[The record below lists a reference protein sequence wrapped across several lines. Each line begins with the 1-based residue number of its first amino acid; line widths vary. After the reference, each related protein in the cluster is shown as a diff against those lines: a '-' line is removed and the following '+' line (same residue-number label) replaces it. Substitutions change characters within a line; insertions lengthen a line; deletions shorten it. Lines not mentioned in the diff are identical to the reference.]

1 MQSAPTS
8 LLKTLEPLSPGGVSK
23 HVPCASWNPVSQG
36 LSPFRMNVGKAEQ
49 LDMNVYSYWIS
60 RVDEISVCVLAVVE

>member
-1 MQSAPTS
+1 
-8 LLKTLEPLSPGGVSK
+8 
-23 HVPCASWNPVSQG
+23 
-36 LSPFRMNVGKAEQ
+36 